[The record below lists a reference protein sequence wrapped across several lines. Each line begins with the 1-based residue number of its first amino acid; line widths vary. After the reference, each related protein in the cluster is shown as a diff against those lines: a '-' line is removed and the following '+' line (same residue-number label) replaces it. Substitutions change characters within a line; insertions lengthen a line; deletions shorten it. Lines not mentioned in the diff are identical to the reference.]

1 MQTLSPCKTRLPQKS
16 MRLPGIW
23 PALLLTQSENDAQ
36 SWDSYRKQTCSLK
49 TTSPLDHTRET
60 QPQFGWVGG
69 IFTPDSNLLQPTCEA
84 KGRNTAGNTQTCT
97 SCNVIGYKNGKQCQL
112 KRALWLALAWMFTY
126 GDPIIIDVLECI
138 LAAVYYLSGWLYWDG
153 WEKGQLTQVTLL
165 PPKWDQRTRR
175 PKSGPHEDKYRLWL
189 DKSNKNR
196 TCSI

>member
-1 MQTLSPCKTRLPQKS
+1 MF
-16 MRLPGIW
+16 
-23 PALLLTQSENDAQ
+23 
-36 SWDSYRKQTCSLK
+36 
-49 TTSPLDHTRET
+49 LDTN
-60 QPQFGWVGG
+60 

-196 TCSI
+196 TCPQRVLKLHERLKKPRHTADFVIIYFPVWFICNTFLFVEWAGADMISFT